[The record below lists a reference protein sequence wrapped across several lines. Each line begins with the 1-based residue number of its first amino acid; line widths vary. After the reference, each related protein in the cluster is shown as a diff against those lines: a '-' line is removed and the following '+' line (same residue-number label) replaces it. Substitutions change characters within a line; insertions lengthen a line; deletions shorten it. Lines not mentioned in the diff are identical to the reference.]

1 MATIITFPRRD
12 IQTPVSGVEPNADNI
27 LSLAD
32 WRSRGRALRTAN
44 GVFFV
49 SNPWGSSGDA
59 A

>member
-1 MATIITFPRRD
+1 MATIITFPRQD
-12 IQTPVSGVEPNADNI
+12 IQAPVSGVEANPDNI

-32 WRSRGRALRTAN
+32 WRARGRALRTAN

-49 SNPWGSSGDA
+49 STPWGSSGDA